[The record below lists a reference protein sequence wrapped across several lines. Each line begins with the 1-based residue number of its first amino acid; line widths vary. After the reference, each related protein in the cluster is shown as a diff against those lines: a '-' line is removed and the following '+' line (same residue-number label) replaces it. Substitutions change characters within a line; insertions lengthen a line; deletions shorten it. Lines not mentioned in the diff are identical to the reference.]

1 MKIQR
6 PDDVPAVCTLFEG
19 TRADSS
25 LTGSISGLTTHN
37 FTPLHLIYGVM
48 DGMADEL
55 HRMYTAYRQAG
66 GTPKRLSARATVCGR
81 TGICSSALSLP
92 SAVRSRCPTA
102 ARKLP
107 QARRSSPQSSRF
119 DSKKAIEKSYHQYS
133 QIFRALARIK

>member
-1 MKIQR
+1 M
-6 PDDVPAVCTLFEG
+6 PAICTLFEG

-66 GTPKRLSARATVCGR
+66 GTPKKADRLGQRSAAEPV
-81 TGICSSALSLP
+81 SA
-92 SAVRSRCPTA
+92 A
-102 ARKLP
+102 AL
-107 QARRSSPQSSRF
+107 
-119 DSKKAIEKSYHQYS
+119 
-133 QIFRALARIK
+133 